1 MSSDK
6 KSPTTSSAGVSALK
20 IGSRVRCT
28 DDGVG
33 GRIVWCNAVSVK
45 IRWDDGEQITWRRDS
60 LADRPMEILA
70 TAGDEEQQ
78 VAPPATSEPAIP
90 ESPAEPA
97 AAEPISVKQ
106 PVESHRVETI
116 TIPAAVATEPS
127 MIAER
132 QAEEIP
138 PSKAVQEVQTTPEQ
152 TQDQTEQPSAAAQQ
166 SRRRKP
172 KQAAEDGKEKQLSAL
187 DAAAKVLAETGM
199 PMSCTEMIEAMAANG
214 YWTSPGGKTPA
225 ATLYSAMLREIAT
238 KGTHSR
244 FVKADRGKF
253 ALAASVV

>member
-1 MSSDK
+1 MPS
-6 KSPTTSSAGVSALK
+6 LK

-28 DDGVG
+28 EDGVE
-33 GRIVWCNAVSVK
+33 GRIVWCNAVAVK
-45 IRWDDGEQITWRRDS
+45 IRWDDGEQVTWRRDS
-60 LADRPMEILA
+60 LADRPIEILA

-78 VAPPATSEPAIP
+78 VEPAAPAASEQAIP
-90 ESPAEPA
+90 QSPVEPA
-97 AAEPISVKQ
+97 AAEPIPVKQ
-106 PVESHRVETI
+106 SVESHLTETI
-116 TIPAAVATEPS
+116 TIPAAVATEQTMTAEKLSEEAPS
-127 MIAER
+127 
-132 QAEEIP
+132 
-138 PSKAVQEVQTTPEQ
+138 SKAVQEVQTPPEQ

-172 KQAAEDGKEKQLSAL
+172 KQAADDGKEKKLSAL
-187 DAAAKVLAETGM
+187 DAAAKVLAETCT
-199 PMSCTEMIEAMAANG
+199 PMGCAEMIEAMAARG

-244 FVKADRGKF
+244 FVKADRAKF